1 MVLSPFFAILIFSPI
16 LIALIIILKLTG
28 EGEVFF
34 LQPRVGKNNNFFN
47 LIKFSTM
54 LKNSP
59 NEGSGEITLL
69 RDPRILPIGH
79 FLRKYNLNE
88 LPQLFNILIG
98 DMSLIGPRPQ
108 TKRCFDAFPQNIKK
122 DIIKIKPGLSGIGSI
137 VFSQEETFLSNIDN
151 YNDIYDKIIMPYKG
165 ELELWYIKNKNIKN
179 CILLI
184 FLTVWIIL
192 IPKSKILWNVF
203 QTLPKPNEELST
215 YLQL

>member
-1 MVLSPFFAILIFSPI
+1 
-16 LIALIIILKLTG
+16 
-28 EGEVFF
+28 
-34 LQPRVGKNNNFFN
+34 
-47 LIKFSTM
+47 M

-98 DMSLIGPRPQ
+98 DMSVIGPRPQ

-122 DIIKIKPGLSGIGSI
+122 AIIKIKPGLSGIGSI

-165 ELELWYIKNKNIKN
+165 ELELWYIDNKNIKN
-179 CILLI
+179 YILLI
-184 FLTVWIIL
+184 ILTVWIIL

-203 QTLPKPNEELST
+203 QTLPTPNEELST
-215 YLQL
+215 YLQS